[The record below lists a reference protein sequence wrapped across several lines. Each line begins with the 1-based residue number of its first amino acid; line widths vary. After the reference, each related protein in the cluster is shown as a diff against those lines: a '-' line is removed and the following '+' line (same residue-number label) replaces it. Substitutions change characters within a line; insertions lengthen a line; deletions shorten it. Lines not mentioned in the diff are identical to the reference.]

1 MRLRF
6 LPLALIAVPVFR
18 VLPLAAQQPL
28 AEQYRKV
35 ANRIIDAALA
45 DSNVAWNRMAAL
57 VDYSGPRLAGSANLE
72 RSIDWMLAEMKKDG
86 LSNVRGEPAMVP
98 HWVRGRESITMT
110 TPREADVPMLG
121 LGGSIG
127 TPAAGITGEVLVVSN
142 FDELTRRAAEAKGRI
157 VLFDVPFTD
166 YGATVR
172 YRGAGAVAA
181 ARVGAVASLVRAV
194 GPYGLRTPH
203 TGGMQYDSTVARIPA
218 AAIAMEDAMMFHR
231 MQERGQKIV
240 VTIRMDAQA
249 LPDSPSRNA
258 MGELTG
264 REKPREIVA
273 IGGHS
278 DSWDVGLGAMD
289 DAGGIVVAWEAVNLL
304 KRLGLTPRRTIRVV
318 GWVNEENGTRGGMAY
333 RDAHKDEV
341 HALAIE
347 SDGGVFAPLGFGF
360 SGSDSARAIIKQVGS
375 LLERIDAGRIGASGG
390 GADIGPIVATG
401 VPSMSLDVDGT
412 RYFWFHH
419 TPADTPDK
427 LNPMEMQKCVAAFAV
442 MAYIIADLPE
452 LLPRK

>member
-1 MRLRF
+1 
-6 LPLALIAVPVFR
+6 
-18 VLPLAAQQPL
+18 
-28 AEQYRKV
+28 
-35 ANRIIDAALA
+35 
-45 DSNVAWNRMAAL
+45 
-57 VDYSGPRLAGSANLE
+57 
-72 RSIDWMLAEMKKDG
+72 
-86 LSNVRGEPAMVP
+86 MVP

-110 TPREADVPMLG
+110 IPREADVPMLG

-127 TPAAGITGEVLVVSN
+127 TPAAGITGELLVVSN
-142 FDELTRRAAEAKGRI
+142 FDELTRRAVEAKGKI

-181 ARVGAVASLVRAV
+181 AKVGAVASLIRAV
-194 GPYGLRTPH
+194 GPYGMRTPH
-203 TGGMQYDSTVARIPA
+203 TGGMQYDSTVTRIPA

-231 MQERGQKIV
+231 MQDRGQQIV
-240 VTIRMDAQA
+240 VTLRMDAQT
-249 LPDSPSRNA
+249 LPDSPSRNV
-258 MGELTG
+258 MGELPG

-318 GWVNEENGTRGGMAY
+318 GWVNEENGTRGGLAY

-375 LLERIDAGRIGASGG
+375 LLERIGAGKIGASGG

-427 LNPMEMQKCVAAFAV
+427 LNPLDMQKCVAAFAV